1 MAESSI
7 QWKGV
12 FDMSKVLTLF
22 LMCLFGMLSLHAD
35 QPLPFQQNLENKMTP
50 QYLYKVLSSEDWKK
64 SQGMEVVK
72 LTDAD
77 RDFIHLAKGD
87 QLDRIVGKYWD
98 KVPEYVVLKIDTKKL
113 PGKLVF
119 EANPGGEN
127 KYYHLYGS
135 SIPLKSVVESKII
148 KK

>member
-1 MAESSI
+1 ML
-7 QWKGV
+7 KV
-12 FDMSKVLTLF
+12 FNLF
-22 LMCLFGMLSLHAD
+22 LMCLFGMLSLQAN
-35 QPLPFQQNLENKMTP
+35 QQLPLQQNLENEMTP
-50 QYLYKVLSSEDWKK
+50 QYLYKVLSIEVWKK
-64 SQGMEVVK
+64 SQGMELVK

-77 RDFIHLAKGD
+77 QDFIHLARED

-127 KYYHLYGS
+127 KYYHLYDG
-135 SIPLKSVVESKII
+135 SIPLKSVVESKTI

>member
-1 MAESSI
+1 
-7 QWKGV
+7 
-12 FDMSKVLTLF
+12 MSKVITLF
-22 LMCLFGMLSLHAD
+22 LMCLFGMRLLHAHQETSLQD
-35 QPLPFQQNLENKMTP
+35 NFQNEMTP
-50 QYLYKVLSSEDWKK
+50 QYLYKVISVEDWTK
-64 SQGMEVVK
+64 SQGKESVK

-77 RDFIHLAKGD
+77 QDFIHLARED
-87 QLDRIVGKYWD
+87 QLGRIVGKYWD

-127 KYYHLYGS
+127 KYYHLYEG
-135 SIPLKSVVESKII
+135 SIPLKAVVGSKVI

>member
-1 MAESSI
+1 
-7 QWKGV
+7 
-12 FDMSKVLTLF
+12 MSKVFTLF

-35 QPLPFQQNLENKMTP
+35 QQLSSQQNLENKMTP
-50 QYLYKVLSSEDWKK
+50 QYLYKVLSIEDWKK
-64 SQGMEVVK
+64 SQNMESVK

-77 RDFIHLAKGD
+77 QDFIHLARED
-87 QLDRIVGKYWD
+87 QLDRIMGKYWD
-98 KVPEYVVLKIDTKKL
+98 KVPEYVVLKIDTAKL

-127 KYYHLYGS
+127 KYYHLYDG
-135 SIPLKSVVESKII
+135 SIPLKAVVESKRI

>member
-1 MAESSI
+1 M
-7 QWKGV
+7 KV
-12 FDMSKVLTLF
+12 FSLF
-22 LMCLFGMLSLHAD
+22 LICLFGMLSLHAD
-35 QPLPFQQNLENKMTP
+35 QQLSSQQNLENKMIP
-50 QYLYKVLSSEDWKK
+50 QYLYKVLSIEDWKK
-64 SQGMEVVK
+64 SQGMESVK

-77 RDFIHLAKGD
+77 QDFIHLAKRD
-87 QLDRIVGKYWD
+87 QLDRIVAKYWD

-127 KYYHLYGS
+127 KYYHLYGG
-135 SIPLKSVVESKII
+135 SIPLKAVVQSKII

>member
-1 MAESSI
+1 MLKI
-7 QWKGV
+7 
-12 FDMSKVLTLF
+12 LTMF
-22 LMCLFGMLSLHAD
+22 LMCLFGTLSLHAD
-35 QPLPFQQNLENKMTP
+35 QQLSSQQNLENKMNP
-50 QYLYKVLSSEDWKK
+50 QYLYKVLSVEDWKT
-64 SQGMEVVK
+64 SQSMDVVK

-77 RDFIHLAKGD
+77 QDFIHLARED
-87 QLDRIVGKYWD
+87 QLDRIMRKYWD

-127 KYYHLYGS
+127 KYYHLYGG
-135 SIPLKSVVESKII
+135 SIPLKAVVESKTI